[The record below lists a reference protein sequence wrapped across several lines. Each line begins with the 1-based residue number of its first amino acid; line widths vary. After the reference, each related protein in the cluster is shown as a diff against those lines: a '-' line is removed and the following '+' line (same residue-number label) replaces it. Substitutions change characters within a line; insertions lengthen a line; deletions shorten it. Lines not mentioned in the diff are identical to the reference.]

1 MNPTQLERT
10 ASLEVQVDVLQ
21 SVLNK
26 HIVDSE
32 SRHKEMN
39 RKLDDLLTLKH
50 KGLGAFWL
58 ASALVGTGI
67 IGAIGSFFDWW
78 KGLLHG

>member
-1 MNPTQLERT
+1 M
-10 ASLEVQVDVLQ
+10 EVQVEVLQ
-21 SVLNK
+21 VALNK
-26 HIVDSE
+26 HIQDTYLAN
-32 SRHKEMN
+32 KEMN
-39 RKLDDLLTLKH
+39 RKLDDILTLKH

-67 IGAIGSFFDWW
+67 IGAVGSFFDWW